1 MPGTEFKTYKNYM
14 LYFYSHF
21 TDEETE
27 VHKFSAQVQS
37 LSCVWLCDPMNC
49 SMPASS
55 VLPYLPDFAQTH
67 VHWVS
72 DAIQPFQPLL
82 PPSPPALS
90 ISQHQGLFQWVGSL
104 HQVAEVLELPLQH
117 QFFPVAVHGWF
128 SWLVWSS
135 SCPRK
140 SQVVSK
146 YQSFGAQPSLWSNSH
161 ISTWLLEKP

>member
-1 MPGTEFKTYKNYM
+1 MNTYFFQFLVVINLSFFTMMLLLLFNHSVVSDSLQPHGLPHPRLPWGCPTPGFP
-14 LYFYSHF
+14 
-21 TDEETE
+21 
-27 VHKFSAQVQS
+27 VHHQF
-37 LSCVWLCDPMNC
+37 LEL
-49 SMPASS
+49 
-55 VLPYLPDFAQTH
+55 AQTH
-67 VHWVS
+67 VHRVS
-72 DAIQPFQPLL
+72 DAIHLSHPLW